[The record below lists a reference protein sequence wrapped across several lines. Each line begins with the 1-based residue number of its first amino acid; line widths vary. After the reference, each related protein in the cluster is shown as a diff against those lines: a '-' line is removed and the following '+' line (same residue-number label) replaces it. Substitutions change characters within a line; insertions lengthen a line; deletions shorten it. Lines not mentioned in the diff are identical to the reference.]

1 MMRIPAL
8 TLAAV
13 AVAAALLAGCGG
25 DDAKKTNDPTALAGE
40 PTRAV
45 YTGDGAIDQVIE
57 AALAADDIALAGLVG
72 YQTIACTKD
81 SPEAPGD
88 PPRCR
93 ETEADGALV
102 EVLPATTACN
112 PTWVR
117 PEQVPDIFRLDFPKD
132 STSLGAVARVRPD
145 PAAFGGG
152 FGATEMAVFATG
164 QHQDTQP
171 MGVALHLKNGRVVW
185 IEADCT
191 SSLALLAPE
200 RIDSYIL
207 DPSGTRTSL
216 TPAAAD
222 TPAPAATEEPP
233 VE

>member
-1 MMRIPAL
+1 MMRIPARTLL
-8 TLAAV
+8 TV
-13 AVAAALLAGCGG
+13 AVAAVFLAGCGG
-25 DDAKKTNDPTALAGE
+25 GGTKKTDDPTAPAAE

-45 YTGDGAIDQVIE
+45 YTGDGAIDQVIA
-57 AALAADDIALAGLVG
+57 AALASDDIALAGLVG
-72 YQTIACTKD
+72 YQSVACTKD

-93 ETEADGALV
+93 ETEAEGALV
-102 EVLPATTACN
+102 EVLPATTGCN

-117 PEQVPDIFRLDFPKD
+117 PEQVPDIFRLDFPKGK
-132 STSLGAVARVRPD
+132 TSLGAVARVRPD

-152 FGATEMAVFATG
+152 FGATEMAIFATG
-164 QHQDTQP
+164 QHADTQP

-200 RIDSYIL
+200 RIVSYIL
-207 DPSGTRTSL
+207 DPSGTRTSS
-216 TPAAAD
+216 
-222 TPAPAATEEPP
+222 TPAPVGTPEPVNETP
-233 VE
+233 AQ